1 MDMVRRDELE
11 EVKLPGRFISK
22 AVGIDGPIFCSGM
35 TVGFARY
42 CEEAGPMEP
51 HRHAEEIVYVVAAD
65 GRARFRCGGDKS
77 CSDRGEELHAGDI
90 VRFEEDEWHVFE
102 YDAGGALE
110 IIFFY
115 GCAGNIRPEEKQS
128 V

>member
-1 MDMVRRDELE
+1 MDMVRRDELA

-22 AVGIDGPIFCSGM
+22 AAGIDGPIFCNGM
-35 TVGFARY
+35 TAGFARY

-51 HRHAEEIVYVVAAD
+51 HMHAEEIIYVIAAE

-77 CSDRGEELHAGDI
+77 CSDGGGELRAGDI
-90 VRFEEDEWHVFE
+90 VRFEEGEWHVFE

-115 GCAGNIRPEEKQS
+115 GSASNIRPEEKQS
-128 V
+128 I